1 MVIAFTLV
9 MTTCTI
15 KIERPYCKEI
25 KTFVLWRLNPY
36 WLKGNLPLDRLF
48 CKYLL
53 WHFFHLILV
62 LNFVSCLDI
71 RSPGWTSLSIPP
83 VEFYSCSPLSTL
95 WMMFSSFWKEMY
107 LIYIPLYIS
116 YTWKSLEQTALLD
129 KNCCILLLINT
140 FSPYIFSFGLWIH
153 VPENNS

>member
-1 MVIAFTLV
+1 M
-9 MTTCTI
+9 
-15 KIERPYCKEI
+15 
-25 KTFVLWRLNPY
+25 LWRLNPY

-48 CKYLL
+48 CKSLL
-53 WHFFHLILV
+53 WHFFHLVLV

-71 RSPGWTSLSIPP
+71 RSPGWTSLPIPP

-129 KNCCILLLINT
+129 KTCCILVLINT
-140 FSPYIFSFGLWIH
+140 FSPYLLTYIFFWAMNPCSWKQFLTISCSFLWMKIRLY
-153 VPENNS
+153 NSWRNK